1 MSIKVTIAAPIL
13 EEVTRSQSEVEV
25 KHGPTFQDVLDQLEV
40 NFPGLKSLMYNKK
53 GELNGILDVYING
66 ESVFPNELSA
76 PVKDG
81 DVVSITMLYEGG

>member
-1 MSIKVTIAAPIL
+1 MSIRVTIAAPIL
-13 EEVTRSQSEVEV
+13 EEVTRSQSEIEV
-25 KHGPTFQDVLDQLEV
+25 QHGPTFQDILDQLEV
-40 NFPGLKSLMYNKK
+40 NFPGLKSLMYNQK

-66 ESVFPNELSA
+66 ESVFPNELAA